1 MAQDE
6 NGRYFENGSLAYDV
20 YAWQNTAVRPEP
32 QHQGLPEEHVRPQP
46 YRRVKAK
53 TAIAP
58 FTLLGTIVVSC
69 LMILVIFGY
78 VQLFESTSQVS
89 RLRSELKSLREQQ
102 MMLQSKY
109 DAKIDLG
116 AAQAYGEELG
126 LTKPLQEQ
134 IVYVNLS
141 GTDKAEIYQRARNS
155 LLGEVVQAVRESVFG
170 LIEYL
175 HPSGA

>member
-1 MAQDE
+1 MAEE
-6 NGRYFENGSLAYDV
+6 NRYFENGTLAYDV
-20 YAWQNTAVRPEP
+20 YAWQGTAVP
-32 QHQGLPEEHVRPQP
+32 QPQPHPQGLPEEHVRPQP

-58 FTLLGTIVVSC
+58 FTLLGMIVVSC
-69 LMILVIFGY
+69 LMILVIFAY

-89 RLRSELKSLREQQ
+89 RLRSELSALKEQQ

-109 DAKIDLG
+109 DGKIDLA
-116 AAQAYGEELG
+116 AAQEYGEGIG
-126 LTKPLQEQ
+126 LAKPLQEQ
-134 IVYVNLS
+134 IVFVNLS
-141 GTDKAEIYQRARNS
+141 GIDRAEIYQQTRTS
-155 LLGEVVQAVRESVFG
+155 LLGEIVEAVRESVFG